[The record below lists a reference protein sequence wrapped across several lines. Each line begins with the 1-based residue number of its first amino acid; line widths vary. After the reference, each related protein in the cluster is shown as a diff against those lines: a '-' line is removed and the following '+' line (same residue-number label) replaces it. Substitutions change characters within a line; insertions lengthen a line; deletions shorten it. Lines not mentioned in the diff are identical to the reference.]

1 MCVSVCEWV
10 RQPPRPLHSLRYQLA
25 RSPSVMWNSNGGNG
39 DCEQEQLRIISAAFS
54 RKMLQCPIKGA
65 LTVTDGKAAGAAH
78 TPLNH
83 TRLCLL

>member
-1 MCVSVCEWV
+1 MG
-10 RQPPRPLHSLRYQLA
+10 QPATSPTSLASLPISSLSECNVEFQWGTR
-25 RSPSVMWNSNGGNG
+25 V
-39 DCEQEQLRIISAAFS
+39 CEQEQLRIISAAFS
-54 RKMLQCPIKGA
+54 RKMLRCPIKGA